1 VTSRLVV
8 DASVAAAWVIR
19 EALTPAAMSLLQG
32 PDTLVAPELVVS
44 EVGNAVWKA
53 ERRAG
58 LPLHQAQR
66 TPQLLASA
74 YAELHDLLP
83 LLPHAAAAARRLNH
97 PIYDCFYLALAQ
109 REGLPLATADRRL
122 ARLAEAEGIEVRLIG
137 SVSGAA
143 QP

>member
-1 VTSRLVV
+1 MVV

-19 EALTPAAMSLLQG
+19 EALTPAAMCVLESAAM
-32 PDTLVAPELVVS
+32 PIAPELVVS

-66 TPQLLASA
+66 TPEILASA
-74 YAELHDLLP
+74 YAELHALLP
-83 LLPHAAAAARRLNH
+83 LLPHAAASARRLNH
-97 PIYDCFYLALAQ
+97 PIHDCFYLALAQ

-122 ARLAEAEGIEVRLIG
+122 ARLAEAEGIEVRLIAPTP
-137 SVSGAA
+137 GAA